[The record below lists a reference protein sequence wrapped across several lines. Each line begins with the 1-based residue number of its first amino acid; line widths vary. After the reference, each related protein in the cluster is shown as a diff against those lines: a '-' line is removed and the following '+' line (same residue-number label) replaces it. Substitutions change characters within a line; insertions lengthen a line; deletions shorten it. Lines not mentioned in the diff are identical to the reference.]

1 MEATNERGG
10 FRYTSGLVLFWAA
23 VVLYVGGLIAPLAT
37 ISKYFTLEMALE
49 TMKEHKEAVAGK
61 VSEELFVT
69 MIDFADEALNALE
82 VDPVLV
88 DEKNTYSVLSGAW
101 ELFESNEIFL
111 AVVIVLFSVAFPC
124 AKLVSLFILCHG
136 GAECSRELHF
146 KAHAFLGKWSMLD
159 VFGIALLV
167 VSLKLGDMVNVEI
180 HSGVY
185 FFAASV
191 ILTMILT
198 QVLHKTF
205 SCKRE
210 RM

>member
-1 MEATNERGG
+1 METTNERGG
-10 FRYTSGLVLFWAA
+10 FRYASGLVLFWAA

-49 TMKEHKEAVAGK
+49 TMKEHKEVVAGK
-61 VSEELFVT
+61 IPEDLFVT

-101 ELFESNEIFL
+101 ELFEANEIFL
-111 AVVIVLFSVAFPC
+111 AVVVVLFSVAFPC
-124 AKLVSLFILCHG
+124 AKLVSLFILCHD
-136 GAECSRELHF
+136 GADSSRELHF

-159 VFGIALLV
+159 VFVIALLV
-167 VSLKLGDMVNVEI
+167 VSLKLGDMVNIEI

-185 FFAASV
+185 LFAASV

-198 QVLHKTF
+198 HLLHSKF
-205 SCKRE
+205 RKE
-210 RM
+210 Y

>member
-1 MEATNERGG
+1 METKNDKCT
-10 FRYTSGLVLFWAA
+10 FRYVSGLVLFWAA

-49 TMKEHKEAVAGK
+49 TMKEHKEVVAGK
-61 VSEELFVT
+61 VPEDLFVT

-101 ELFESNEIFL
+101 ELFNANEIFL

-124 AKLVSLFILCHG
+124 AKLISLFILCHD

-159 VFGIALLV
+159 VFVIALLV

-180 HSGVY
+180 HSGIY
-185 FFAASV
+185 LFAASV
-191 ILTMILT
+191 ILTMSLT
-198 QVLHKTF
+198 HLLHSKF
-205 SCKRE
+205 RKE
-210 RM
+210 Y

>member
-1 MEATNERGG
+1 METTNERGG
-10 FRYTSGLVLFWAA
+10 FHYASSLFLFWAA

-49 TMKEHKEAVAGK
+49 TMKEHKEVIVGK
-61 VSEELFVT
+61 VPEELFVT

-111 AVVIVLFSVAFPC
+111 ATVIVLFSVAFPC
-124 AKLVSLFILCHG
+124 AKLVSLFILCQG
-136 GAECSRELHF
+136 GAACSRELHF

-159 VFGIALLV
+159 VFVIALLV
-167 VSLKLGDMVNVEI
+167 VSLKLGDMVNVKI
-180 HSGVY
+180 HSGIY

-198 QVLHKTF
+198 QILHKTF
-205 SCKRE
+205 SKAK
-210 RM
+210 